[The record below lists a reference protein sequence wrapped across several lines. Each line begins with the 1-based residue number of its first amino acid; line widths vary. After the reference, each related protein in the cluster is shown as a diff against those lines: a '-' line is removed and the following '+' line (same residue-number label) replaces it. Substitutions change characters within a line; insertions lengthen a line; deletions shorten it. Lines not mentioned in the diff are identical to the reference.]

1 MCAFTMVTARLAW
14 SSFSRSQRSSSS
26 SCRSRLTSSA
36 FWSCWRA
43 ARIPSAA
50 QRLNSTLDRVFEVPW
65 NIAPDGPARPFSALL
80 LTLSSQIHVLPCQL
94 LWRVVMKRAAFIAL
108 LVDAV
113 EFCRRGLTTDVLLE
127 LRGLSRKLS
136 GRRDR
141 AVADV
146 VDVALP
152 IFGKLRVGK
161 LEQAL
166 VRTRP
171 CIRIVARLDLGKCLH
186 HL

>member
-1 MCAFTMVTARLAW
+1 MK
-14 SSFSRSQRSSSS
+14 
-26 SCRSRLTSSA
+26 RLTRSVQSA
-36 FWSCWRA
+36 MNW
-43 ARIPSAA
+43 PLVSASTPP
-50 QRLNSTLDRVFEVPW
+50 LNVFFEVPR
-65 NIAPDGPARPFSALL
+65 NVAPDGLARPFRALL
-80 LTLSSQIHVLPCQL
+80 LTLSSQVHVLPCQL
-94 LWRVVMKRAAFIAL
+94 LGRVVMKRAAFIAL

-113 EFCRRGLTTDVLLE
+113 EFCRSGPTTDVFFK

-152 IFGKLRVGK
+152 VFGKLRVGK

-166 VRTRP
+166 V
-171 CIRIVARLDLGKCLH
+171 
-186 HL
+186 